1 MLQHLRLQK
10 VGMNIMELLTSSQMQ
25 EIDKE
30 AGNLMPSVLLM
41 EHAAYQIFSY
51 IKEQDNG
58 KSVVIVCGPGNNG
71 GDGLALARQ
80 LTIWSSCPVTV
91 ILLTSPKK
99 LTMDGQTYYKICHE
113 MGINII
119 ELDAY
124 NKLDTLDKLKN
135 AEIIV
140 DAIFGTGLSRPVE
153 GIFKEMICKI
163 NNSSAKV
170 ISVDVPSGID
180 ANTGKILEVAIYAD
194 ITITFFRAK
203 IGLYLYPAFL
213 YTKEVKVVDIGIPK
227 HLLNL
232 VQADYYSIDKETV
245 RHFLPQRP
253 IRSNKGTFGKVLAVG
268 GSLGMLGAICLTSYA
283 AYHVGCGIV
292 TVVVPKSLVPIV
304 QAKLTEAMAIGLEE
318 EAGHFKKNA
327 GDQLKTLLTH
337 TDVIAIGPGMDRHEN
352 TLLESALQSDKPCIV
367 DADALYFLPQYFSV
381 LQKRTASTIIT
392 PHPGEMARLINT
404 SIDDILENPIY
415 YAKYI
420 SQKYH
425 LITVLKLER
434 TIISD
439 TNGTIYVNCCG
450 NTGLAKGGS
459 GDTLTGILAGLIAQ
473 KIEPIKAVQLG
484 VYLHSKSADIAKEK
498 FSAYSYMASDIIRLL
513 GSAILDLS

>member
-1 MLQHLRLQK
+1 
-10 VGMNIMELLTSSQMQ
+10 MELLTSNQMQ
-25 EIDKE
+25 EIDKK
-30 AGNLMPSVLLM
+30 AGSLMPSVLLM

-51 IKEQDNG
+51 IKEQDDG
-58 KSVVIVCGPGNNG
+58 KNVVIICGPGNNG

-80 LTIWSSCPVTV
+80 LTIWSDCAVTV
-91 ILLTSPKK
+91 LLLTKPEK
-99 LTMDGQTYYKICHE
+99 LTSDGQIYYRICHE
-113 MGINII
+113 MSINIM

-124 NKLDTLDKLKN
+124 NELYTLDKLKN

-153 GIFKEMICKI
+153 GIFREMICKI
-163 NNSSAKV
+163 NDSHAKV

-180 ANTGKILEVAIYAD
+180 ANTGKVLGVAVYAD

-213 YTKEVKVVDIGIPK
+213 YTKKVKVVDIGIPN
-227 HLLNL
+227 HLLKI
-232 VQADYYSIDKETV
+232 VQAVYFSIEKETV
-245 RHFLPQRP
+245 RYFLPPRP

-292 TVVVPKSLVPIV
+292 TMVVPKSLVPIA
-304 QAKLTEAMAIGLEE
+304 QEKLTEVMAIGLEE

-327 GDQLKTLLTH
+327 GDELYKLLTR
-337 TDVIAIGPGMDRHEN
+337 TDIIAIGPGMDRHEN
-352 TLLESALQSDKPCIV
+352 TLLEVALKSDKPCIV
-367 DADALYFLPQYFSV
+367 DADALYFLPNYFLV
-381 LQKRTASTIIT
+381 LQNRVASTIIT
-392 PHPGEMARLINT
+392 PHPGEMARLIDT

-425 LITVLKLER
+425 VITVLKLER

-439 TNGTIYVNCCG
+439 IDGTIYINCCG

-459 GDTLTGILAGLIAQ
+459 GDTLTGIIAGLMAQ

-484 VYLHSKSADIAKEK
+484 VYLHSRSADLAKEQ
-498 FSAYSYMASDIIRLL
+498 FGEYSYMASDIIRLL
-513 GSAILDLS
+513 GSAILDLV